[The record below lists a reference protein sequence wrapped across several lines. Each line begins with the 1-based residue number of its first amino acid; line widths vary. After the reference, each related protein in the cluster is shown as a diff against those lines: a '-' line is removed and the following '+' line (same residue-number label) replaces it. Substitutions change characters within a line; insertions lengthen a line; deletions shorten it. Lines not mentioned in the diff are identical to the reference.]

1 MCVYVHV
8 YVHMYVWVGGVS
20 MNIIKF
26 NFVLVLYSMISRR
39 LIVYWPSGI
48 TVLQASRGQ
57 WALSSDACVKVK
69 QDCVSQYVLFLR
81 SVLVRDGR

>member
-1 MCVYVHV
+1 
-8 YVHMYVWVGGVS
+8 MYIYTCGWVGGAS

-26 NFVLVLYSMISRR
+26 NFVIVLYSMISRR
-39 LIVYWPSGI
+39 LIDYWPSGI

-69 QDCVSQYVLFLR
+69 QDCVSQYVFFLR
-81 SVLVRDGR
+81 SMLVRDGR